1 MQLPSTD
8 LLEKINKQSQSKIYD
23 WSYQKFLQAGF
34 NSEWS
39 HTINSLFLLLIVIII
54 LLTIDF
60 ITRKVVLTLV
70 TRFIT
75 KSKNV
80 IDDHLI
86 KNKTLKYI
94 SHFIPLFI
102 AQQIS
107 PIIFLGFPNW
117 LKAINKGIEV
127 LLVLIIMAI
136 IHSALKIIRDI
147 LKTRKSFA
155 DKPLESYLQVA
166 QIVLIC
172 IGGTIIFSILTG
184 ISPKTFLVSLG
195 AASAVLILVFKDT
208 ILGFVASISVS
219 ANDSIRVGDWIEMPK
234 HNADGSVI
242 EINLNNVKVQN
253 FDKTITTIPTHTLLI
268 DSFKNYRGMQTSGGR
283 RIKRAINIKIS
294 TIRFMTEEEIM
305 DLEKIKLLKPFIEQR
320 RLEINEY
327 NNKSQAD
334 QTMPVNGRK
343 MTNIGLFRAYI
354 TAYIRQNP
362 NMHKEMISM
371 VRQMDPTEH
380 GVPLEI
386 YVFTNDT
393 RFEIYEGIRSDLFDH
408 LFAAITFF
416 KLEVFESPA
425 SDDLRN
431 LRIKIDQEK

>member
-75 KSKNV
+75 RSKNV

-147 LKTRKSFA
+147 LKSRKSFA

-219 ANDSIRVGDWIEMPK
+219 ANDS
-234 HNADGSVI
+234 
-242 EINLNNVKVQN
+242 
-253 FDKTITTIPTHTLLI
+253 
-268 DSFKNYRGMQTSGGR
+268 
-283 RIKRAINIKIS
+283 
-294 TIRFMTEEEIM
+294 
-305 DLEKIKLLKPFIEQR
+305 
-320 RLEINEY
+320 
-327 NNKSQAD
+327 
-334 QTMPVNGRK
+334 
-343 MTNIGLFRAYI
+343 
-354 TAYIRQNP
+354 
-362 NMHKEMISM
+362 MH
-371 VRQMDPTEH
+371 
-380 GVPLEI
+380 L
-386 YVFTNDT
+386 
-393 RFEIYEGIRSDLFDH
+393 
-408 LFAAITFF
+408 
-416 KLEVFESPA
+416 
-425 SDDLRN
+425 
-431 LRIKIDQEK
+431 

>member
-166 QIVLIC
+166 QIVLIS

-327 NNKSQAD
+327 NIKSQAD

>member
-75 KSKNV
+75 RSKNV

-147 LKTRKSFA
+147 LKSRKSFA

-327 NNKSQAD
+327 NIKSQAD

>member
-75 KSKNV
+75 RSKNV

-327 NNKSQAD
+327 NIKSQAD